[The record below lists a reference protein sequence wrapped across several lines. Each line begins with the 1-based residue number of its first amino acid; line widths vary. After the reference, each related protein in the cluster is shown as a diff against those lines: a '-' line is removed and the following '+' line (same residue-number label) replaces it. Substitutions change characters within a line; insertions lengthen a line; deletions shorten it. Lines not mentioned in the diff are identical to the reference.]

1 MTGVSAMRVIA
12 TAGHVDHGKST
23 LVRQLT
29 GVEPDRFAEEKRR
42 GLTID
47 LGFAEMVSPSGV
59 SIAFVDV
66 PGHVRFIKNML
77 AGVGAVDACL
87 FVVAANEGWKPQSEE
102 HLRILELVGVRRG
115 VVVLTKVDVAGDDL
129 VGLALAEVAEALTGS
144 PLDRSEVVA
153 VNATDGAG
161 LDELRWALDRLVTTA
176 PPAVDRGRPRL
187 WVDRSFAI
195 RGAGT
200 VVTGT
205 LTDGTLAVGEQ
216 VGVATR
222 QGVHRVRIRGLQ
234 SFGRDRDVAEPGS
247 RVALNLAAIHHR
259 AVRRGNVV
267 VRPGQWHRTR
277 RCDASFRVLPAVDH
291 RVSRR
296 AALAAYIGS
305 GEWPIRLN
313 VLRGDSIDPGET
325 GLVRMQLPEAL
336 PLVPGDRFVVRDL
349 GRAET
354 IGGGEVLDVDP
365 ALPVSRARPD
375 RSIGRVIAE
384 RGWVRPDELERLT
397 GERREPTVGSW
408 VVDPARL
415 ATARDQLAA
424 RIEASPAPGLDV
436 AELEDRDRAVL
447 ATLPDVVVSHG
458 RARPAACDASDPLD
472 DHPFIAALEAEPF
485 SPPSPAEFG
494 IDQAEVR
501 LLVRRGRVIERDGLY
516 FAPAAIEGAA
526 ALVER
531 LCTEHPGGVTVGQL
545 REAMGTTRK
554 WAVPLAALLDARG
567 ITHRRG
573 DLRVPGPRLA
583 TRGRA

>member
-1 MTGVSAMRVIA
+1 MQVVA

-23 LVRQLT
+23 LVRGLT
-29 GVEPDRFAEEKRR
+29 GVEPDRFAEERRR

-59 SIAFVDV
+59 PIAFVDV

-77 AGVGAVDACL
+77 AGVGAVDTCL

-102 HLRILELVGVRRG
+102 HLRILELVGVARG

-129 VGLALAEVAEALTGS
+129 VGLALAEVAEALAGS
-144 PLDRSEVVA
+144 PLNSAEVVA
-153 VNATDGAG
+153 VDATDGVG
-161 LDELRWALDRLVTTA
+161 LDDLRWALDRLVRAA
-176 PPAVDRGRPRL
+176 PAAVDRARPRL

-205 LTDGTLAVGEQ
+205 LTGGTLTVGDQ
-216 VGVATR
+216 VEVATR
-222 QGVHRVRIRGLQ
+222 QGMRPVRIRGLQ

-247 RVALNLAAIHHR
+247 RVALNLAAIHHQT
-259 AVRRGNVV
+259 VRRGDVV

-277 RCDASFRVLPAVDH
+277 TCDVSFRVLPAATH

-305 GEWPIRLN
+305 AECPIRLN
-313 VLRGDSIDPGET
+313 VLGGDSIGPGET
-325 GLVRMQLPEAL
+325 GMARLRLPVAL
-336 PLVPGDRFVVRDL
+336 PLAPGDRFVVRDL

-365 ALPVSRARPD
+365 VLPVSRARPD
-375 RSIGRVIAE
+375 RSIDRVVAE

-397 GERREPTVGSW
+397 GQRREPTVGSW
-408 VVDPARL
+408 IVDPARL
-415 ATARDQLAA
+415 STARNELAA
-424 RIEASPAPGLDV
+424 RIEAAPAPGLDV
-436 AELEDRDRAVL
+436 AELDDRDRAVL
-447 ATLPDVVVSHG
+447 ATLDDIVVRHG
-458 RARPAACDASDPLD
+458 RARTAAADAADLLE
-472 DHPFIAALEAEPF
+472 DHPFVAALAAAPF
-485 SPPSPAEFG
+485 SPPSPAELDV
-494 IDQAEVR
+494 DQAEVR
-501 LLVRRGRVIERDGLY
+501 QLVRQGLVIERDGLY
-516 FAPAAIEGAA
+516 FAPAAIELATD
-526 ALVER
+526 LVEQ
-531 LCTEHPGGVTVGQL
+531 LCREQPEGVTVGQL

-554 WAVPLAALLDARG
+554 WAVPLAGLLDARG

-573 DLRVPGPRLA
+573 DRRVPGPRLA
-583 TRGRA
+583 TRGPNPSAG

>member
-1 MTGVSAMRVIA
+1 MQVIA

-23 LVRQLT
+23 LVRGLT
-29 GVEPDRFAEEKRR
+29 GVEPDRFAEERRR

-77 AGVGAVDACL
+77 AGVGAVDACM

-115 VVVLTKVDVAGDDL
+115 VVVLTKVDLAGDDL
-129 VGLALAEVAEALTGS
+129 VGLALAEVAEALAGT
-144 PLDRSEVVA
+144 PLDRAEVVA
-153 VNATDGAG
+153 VDATDVAG
-161 LDELRWALDRLVTTA
+161 LDELRSALDRLVTAA
-176 PPAVDRGRPRL
+176 PAAVDDHRPRL

-205 LTDGTLAVGEQ
+205 LTGGTLAVGEQ
-216 VGVATR
+216 VEVAT
-222 QGVHRVRIRGLQ
+222 GHGEHRLRIRGLQ

-247 RVALNLAAIHHR
+247 RVALNLATIHHR
-259 AVRRGNVV
+259 AVRRGDVV

-277 RCDASFRVLPAVDH
+277 RCDVSFRVLPAVTH

-305 GEWPIRLN
+305 GERPIRIT
-313 VLRGDSIDPGET
+313 VLQGDNKGDSIGPGET
-325 GLVRMQLPEAL
+325 GLVRMRLPEAL

-349 GRAET
+349 GRGET
-354 IGGGEVLDVDP
+354 VGGGEVLDVDP
-365 ALPVSRARPD
+365 VLPASRARPD
-375 RSIGRVIAE
+375 LSTDRVVTE

-397 GERREPTVGSW
+397 GEHREPNVGSW

-415 ATARDQLAA
+415 SAARRELAA
-424 RIEASPAPGLDV
+424 RIEAAPAPGLDV
-436 AELEDRDRAVL
+436 AELEERDRAVL
-447 ATLPDVVVSHG
+447 STLPDVVVSHG
-458 RARPAACDASDPLD
+458 RARTAASDASERLEH
-472 DHPFIAALEAEPF
+472 HPFLAALEAAPF
-485 SPPSPAEFG
+485 SPPSPAELG
-494 IDQAEVR
+494 VDQAEVR
-501 LLVRRGRVIERDGLY
+501 QLVRKGRVLERDGLY
-516 FAPAAIEGAA
+516 FAPAAIERAA

-531 LCTEHPGGVTVGQL
+531 LCAECPEGVTVGQL

-554 WAVPLAALLDARG
+554 WAVPLAGLLDARG

-573 DLRVPGPRLA
+573 DRRVPGPRLHA
-583 TRGRA
+583 VSRP

>member
-1 MTGVSAMRVIA
+1 MQVIA

-23 LVRQLT
+23 LVRGLT
-29 GVEPDRFAEEKRR
+29 GVEPDRFAEERRR

-77 AGVGAVDACL
+77 AGVGAVDTCL

-115 VVVLTKVDVAGDDL
+115 VVVLTKIDVAGDDL
-129 VGLALAEVAEALTGS
+129 VGLALAEVAESLAGS
-144 PLDRSEVVA
+144 PLDRAEVVA
-153 VNATDGAG
+153 VDATDGAG
-161 LDELRWALDRLVTTA
+161 LEELRWALDRLVTAA

-205 LTDGTLAVGEQ
+205 LTDGPLAVGEQ
-216 VGVATR
+216 VEVATR
-222 QGVHRVRIRGLQ
+222 QGVHRLRIRGLQ

-247 RVALNLAAIHHR
+247 RVAINLAGIHHR
-259 AVRRGNVV
+259 AVRRGHVV

-277 RCDASFRVLPAVDH
+277 RCDAFLRVLPAVAH

-305 GEWPIRLN
+305 GECPIRLN
-313 VLRGDSIDPGET
+313 VLRGDSIGPGET

-336 PLVPGDRFVVRDL
+336 PLLTGDRFVVRDL

-365 ALPVSRARPD
+365 VLPISRARPD
-375 RSIGRVIAE
+375 RSIDRVIAE

-397 GERREPTVGSW
+397 GQRREPTVGSW
-408 VVDPARL
+408 VVDPVRL
-415 ATARDQLAA
+415 ATARNQLAA
-424 RIEASPAPGLDV
+424 RVEASPAPGLDV
-436 AELEDRDRAVL
+436 AELDDRERAVL
-447 ATLPDVVVSHG
+447 ASLADVVVSHG
-458 RARPAACDASDPLD
+458 RARVAASDASDLLE

-485 SPPSPAEFG
+485 SPPSPAELG
-494 IDQAEVR
+494 IDQAAVR
-501 LLVRRGRVIERDGLY
+501 QLVRRGRVIERDGLY
-516 FAPAAIEGAA
+516 FAPAAIERAA

-531 LCTEHPGGVTVGQL
+531 LSGEHPDGVTVGQL

-567 ITHRRG
+567 ITRRRG

>member
-1 MTGVSAMRVIA
+1 MHVIA

-23 LVRQLT
+23 LVRGLT
-29 GVEPDRFAEEKRR
+29 GVEPDRFAEERRR

-47 LGFAEMVSPSGV
+47 LGFAEMISPSGV

-77 AGVGAVDACL
+77 AGVGAVDTCL

-115 VVVLTKVDVAGDDL
+115 VVVLTKIDVAGADL
-129 VGLALAEVAEALTGS
+129 VGLALAEVAEAVAGS
-144 PLDRSEVVA
+144 PLDRAEVVA
-153 VNATDGAG
+153 VDATDASE
-161 LDELRWALDRLVTTA
+161 LQELRWALDRLVMSA
-176 PPAVDRGRPRL
+176 PPPVDRGRPRL

-216 VGVATR
+216 VEVATR
-222 QGVHRVRIRGLQ
+222 RGSHRLRIRRLQ

-247 RVALNLAAIHHR
+247 RVALNLAAIHHW
-259 AVRRGNVV
+259 AVRRGDVV

-277 RCDASFRVLPAVDH
+277 RCDASFRVLPAVAH

-313 VLRGDSIDPGET
+313 VLRADSIGPCET
-325 GLVRMQLPEAL
+325 GLVRMQLPQAL

-365 ALPVSRARPD
+365 VLPATRARPD
-375 RSIGRVIAE
+375 LSIDRVIAE

-408 VVDPARL
+408 VVDSGRL
-415 ATARDQLAA
+415 ATARTELAA
-424 RIEASPAPGLDV
+424 RIEAAPAPGLDV

-458 RARPAACDASDPLD
+458 RARTAASDAADRLE
-472 DHPFIAALEAEPF
+472 DHPFLAGLEATPF
-485 SPPSPAEFG
+485 SPPSPAEFD

-501 LLVRRGRVIERDGLY
+501 QLVRRGRVIERDGLY
-516 FAPAAIEGAA
+516 FAPAALEQAA
-526 ALVER
+526 VLVER
-531 LCTEHPGGVTVGQL
+531 LCSEHPDGVTVGEL

>member
-1 MTGVSAMRVIA
+1 MQVIA

-23 LVRQLT
+23 LVRGLT
-29 GVEPDRFAEEKRR
+29 GVEPDRFAEERRR

-59 SIAFVDV
+59 SIAFVDA
-66 PGHVRFIKNML
+66 PGHVLLIKNML
-77 AGVGAVDACL
+77 AGVGAVDTCL

-115 VVVLTKVDVAGDDL
+115 VVVLTKIDVAGADL
-129 VGLALAEVAEALTGS
+129 VGLALAEVAEAVAGS
-144 PLDRSEVVA
+144 PLDRAEVVA
-153 VNATDGAG
+153 VDATDASG
-161 LDELRWALDRLVTTA
+161 LQELRWALDRLVMSA
-176 PPAVDRGRPRL
+176 PPPVDRGRPRL

-216 VGVATR
+216 VEVATR
-222 QGVHRVRIRGLQ
+222 RGAHRLRIRRLQ

-247 RVALNLAAIHHR
+247 RVALNLAAIHHW
-259 AVRRGNVV
+259 ALRRGDVV

-277 RCDASFRVLPAVDH
+277 RCDAS
-291 RVSRR
+291 
-296 AALAAYIGS
+296 
-305 GEWPIRLN
+305 LN
-313 VLRGDSIDPGET
+313 VLRADSIGPCET
-325 GLVRMQLPEAL
+325 GLVRMQLPQAL

-365 ALPVSRARPD
+365 VLPATRARPD
-375 RSIGRVIAE
+375 MSIDRVIAE

-408 VVDPARL
+408 VVDSARL
-415 ATARDQLAA
+415 ATARTELAA
-424 RIEASPAPGLDV
+424 RIEAAPAPGLDV

-447 ATLPDVVVSHG
+447 ATLSDVAVSHG
-458 RARPAACDASDPLD
+458 RARTAASDATDRLE
-472 DHPFIAALEAEPF
+472 DHPFLAGLEAAPF
-485 SPPSPAEFG
+485 SPPSPAEFD

-501 LLVRRGRVIERDGLY
+501 QLVRRGRVIERDGLY
-516 FAPAAIEGAA
+516 FAPAAIERAA

-531 LCTEHPGGVTVGQL
+531 LCGGHPDGVTVGEL

>member
-1 MTGVSAMRVIA
+1 MHVIA

-23 LVRQLT
+23 LVRGLT
-29 GVEPDRFAEEKRR
+29 GVEPDRFAEERRR

-77 AGVGAVDACL
+77 AGVGAVDTCL

-115 VVVLTKVDVAGDDL
+115 VVALTKVDVAGEDL
-129 VGLALAEVAEALTGS
+129 VGLALAEVAEALAGS
-144 PLDRSEVVA
+144 PLNRSEVVA
-153 VNATDGAG
+153 VNATDETG
-161 LDELRWALDRLVTTA
+161 LDELRWALDRLVTA
-176 PPAVDRGRPRL
+176 SPPASDQGRPRL

-216 VGVATR
+216 VEVATR

-247 RVALNLAAIHHR
+247 RVALNLAAIHHLS
-259 AVRRGNVV
+259 VRRGDII

-277 RCDASFRVLPAVDH
+277 RCDASFRVLPVVGH

-305 GEWPIRLN
+305 GECPIRLN
-313 VLRGDSIDPGET
+313 VLGADSIGPGES
-325 GLVRMQLPEAL
+325 GLVRVQLPVAL
-336 PLVPGDRFVVRDL
+336 PLAPGDRFVVRDL

-354 IGGGEVLDVDP
+354 VGGGEVLDVDP
-365 ALPVSRARPD
+365 VLPISRARPD
-375 RSIGRVIAE
+375 RSIERVIAE
-384 RGWVRPDELERLT
+384 RGWVDPDELERLT

-408 VVDPARL
+408 VVDPVRL

-424 RIEASPAPGLDV
+424 RIEASPPPGLDV

-458 RARPAACDASDPLD
+458 RARTATQGAEEPLE
-472 DHPFIAALEAEPF
+472 DHSFIAALEAEPF
-485 SPPSPAEFG
+485 SPPSPAELG

-501 LLVRRGRVIERDGLY
+501 QLVRRGRVIERDGLY
-516 FAPAAIEGAA
+516 FAPEAIDRAAD
-526 ALVER
+526 LVER
-531 LCTEHPGGVTVGQL
+531 LCSEHPDGVTVGQL

-567 ITHRRG
+567 ITRRRG

-583 TRGRA
+583 TRGRP